1 MNIEK
6 FIEPNNALSK
16 LRDYQL
22 PAVRGM
28 LEYYIHYKDNK
39 NPKTGLVA
47 MPTGSGKTIII
58 GILATCFNQ
67 CKSVL
72 IVSPR
77 VAISKQIYY
86 ELSYRFFPNRLKV
99 SNSLN
104 KKIEY
109 FEKELEYYWK
119 DLDKTVLI
127 STIHKIDNLAKNNN
141 KDYKD
146 LLKKISLV
154 IFDEGHYEPAIS
166 WSKTIR
172 QFKKPRIIFSAT
184 PFRNDF
190 KAFDIDWDR
199 SITISHY
206 KVLSSNYIR
215 NVEFKEK
222 RKLATTEKTVS
233 EIINLYN
240 EVFANDYR
248 ERSNPKVIIT
258 CESADSIIDISN
270 VLHTKNLDFIA
281 IHERFKSN
289 YLEELDKSLKQ
300 HLRYR
305 VPEKKEIISSFIWV
319 HQYKLLEGIDD
330 PSFQMLVIYDQLRN
344 TRALIQQIGR
354 IIRNPQKRS
363 EIAYVYNY
371 SSRNYKNDWE
381 KYCEYDRQEI
391 SYEKFTNDVY
401 EKFKDQLPKIT
412 YIDGELKEKFEGE
425 EFENWLNKDL
435 MDSIRL
441 PLKINLY
448 EKLRNF
454 NLNTVLN
461 LVIEARLKDEDKI
474 WYKSKL
480 NKDSYLYYYFTV
492 KNSDYLSDKY
502 FPEISH
508 DIIFILNGEN
518 YIAYFDSGGSL
529 TIGKDKFGIGM
540 GLNPSKLKK
549 LFSKGN
555 RSIISRVA
563 LKNANIGLRDIRNHA
578 FVAPSIEETTPFLN
592 DHAHFINSVF
602 GQYVDMN
609 EFKIEKSKIKNEKIL
624 LKTYIGF
631 STGRISQSEQK
642 NVTLREYINWIRY
655 LIKIIKS
662 RKQYIS
668 TFDRY
673 ATDIVNKTDD
683 KPKNILIDLFEIE
696 EDYQFDLTKG
706 IDSEF
711 SELIE
716 DKCLNITKENGNY
729 YFKLNINK
737 TEYIINVDFDR
748 RKKKY
753 ILDSPTLKQD
763 LIGTTKSTQQKKI
776 NFLDIL
782 NEKQLFRIIT
792 EKNLLYFGG
801 RFYNPSIKYGDNFKE
816 NNYQVGRI
824 LFSID
829 VLDEVGSEK
838 GTVSLND
845 GEDWQENSLFGLV
858 SRLGLNSQLENEFI
872 GTKLLICT
880 DLGTEAADFILFN
893 EHKLVFIHIKGVG
906 NDPNKRKIYS
916 ASGISE
922 VCNQVIKNIHL
933 LSMFDDS
940 EPGNLSYWS
949 RPWKLN
955 EKSGFIVND
964 RVRVNVDNINIDNI
978 WNKIEELKFDP
989 NTDREVW
996 ILLGKLFSKA
1006 TFINQMKGNNPEAE
1020 VLQSAL
1026 ILQNTLASVG
1036 SIGAKLKVFC
1046 GM

>member
-354 IIRNPQKRS
+354 IIRNPQS
-363 EIAYVYNY
+363 EYLRRRLIFDFFVVVLLGIFQNM
-371 SSRNYKNDWE
+371 RF
-381 KYCEYDRQEI
+381 RQ
-391 SYEKFTNDVY
+391 
-401 EKFKDQLPKIT
+401 
-412 YIDGELKEKFEGE
+412 
-425 EFENWLNKDL
+425 
-435 MDSIRL
+435 M
-441 PLKINLY
+441 
-448 EKLRNF
+448 RNF
-454 NLNTVLN
+454 PLSLGSYYLF
-461 LVIEARLKDEDKI
+461 LVI
-474 WYKSKL
+474 
-480 NKDSYLYYYFTV
+480 
-492 KNSDYLSDKY
+492 
-502 FPEISH
+502 
-508 DIIFILNGEN
+508 
-518 YIAYFDSGGSL
+518 
-529 TIGKDKFGIGM
+529 
-540 GLNPSKLKK
+540 
-549 LFSKGN
+549 KG
-555 RSIISRVA
+555 
-563 LKNANIGLRDIRNHA
+563 
-578 FVAPSIEETTPFLN
+578 
-592 DHAHFINSVF
+592 
-602 GQYVDMN
+602 Y
-609 EFKIEKSKIKNEKIL
+609 
-624 LKTYIGF
+624 
-631 STGRISQSEQK
+631 
-642 NVTLREYINWIRY
+642 
-655 LIKIIKS
+655 
-662 RKQYIS
+662 
-668 TFDRY
+668 
-673 ATDIVNKTDD
+673 
-683 KPKNILIDLFEIE
+683 
-696 EDYQFDLTKG
+696 
-706 IDSEF
+706 
-711 SELIE
+711 
-716 DKCLNITKENGNY
+716 
-729 YFKLNINK
+729 
-737 TEYIINVDFDR
+737 
-748 RKKKY
+748 
-753 ILDSPTLKQD
+753 
-763 LIGTTKSTQQKKI
+763 
-776 NFLDIL
+776 
-782 NEKQLFRIIT
+782 
-792 EKNLLYFGG
+792 
-801 RFYNPSIKYGDNFKE
+801 
-816 NNYQVGRI
+816 
-824 LFSID
+824 
-829 VLDEVGSEK
+829 
-838 GTVSLND
+838 
-845 GEDWQENSLFGLV
+845 
-858 SRLGLNSQLENEFI
+858 
-872 GTKLLICT
+872 
-880 DLGTEAADFILFN
+880 
-893 EHKLVFIHIKGVG
+893 
-906 NDPNKRKIYS
+906 
-916 ASGISE
+916 
-922 VCNQVIKNIHL
+922 
-933 LSMFDDS
+933 
-940 EPGNLSYWS
+940 
-949 RPWKLN
+949 
-955 EKSGFIVND
+955 
-964 RVRVNVDNINIDNI
+964 
-978 WNKIEELKFDP
+978 
-989 NTDREVW
+989 
-996 ILLGKLFSKA
+996 
-1006 TFINQMKGNNPEAE
+1006 
-1020 VLQSAL
+1020 
-1026 ILQNTLASVG
+1026 
-1036 SIGAKLKVFC
+1036 
-1046 GM
+1046 